1 MATACPWRCEHSDE
15 SGAEGGT
22 QPHYPR
28 PRNPRVGGEGQA
40 GGRERGTETGRVWT
54 SWPSLDT
61 SAGHS
66 SLDPPCGHL
75 THDTLSHQVTECLQ
89 DLDRQ
94 LWALREAW
102 ALRRERCEESW
113 HLQKLRQELDQAEAW
128 LACREGLLLD
138 PNCGVSQCPAP

>member
-1 MATACPWRCEHSDE
+1 MGRE
-15 SGAEGGT
+15 SGAET
-22 QPHYPR
+22 R
-28 PRNPRVGGEGQA
+28 
-40 GGRERGTETGRVWT
+40 RVWT
-54 SWPSLDT
+54 SRSSLNT

-66 SLDPPCGHL
+66 SLAPPCRHL
-75 THDTLSHQVTECLQ
+75 THNTLSHPVTGCLQ

-138 PNCGVSQCPAP
+138 PNCSTWEGPTSQAFRMETHQSSSSASISNSLCNFMKSLTLSGPPFPHL